1 MKVTQTGIEGLV
13 IIEPRVFGDSR
24 GYFSSP
30 YIAESFDSLVGKTEF
45 TQDNESLSSKGV
57 LRGLH
62 FQKPPYEQAKLV
74 RVIRGRVID
83 VAVDLRKNS
92 TTFGKHFAIELSSEN
107 KLQLFVPRGFAHGFV
122 VLEDDT
128 IFSYKVDN
136 KYAPEFED
144 GILWNDSD
152 LNIDWQLNGVV
163 PLLSEK
169 DQLLQAFQNF
179 ETPFE

>member
-1 MKVTQTGIEGLV
+1 MTVTQTGIEGLLV
-13 IIEPRVFGDSR
+13 IEPRVFGDSR
-24 GYFSSP
+24 GYFCSP

-92 TTFGKHFAIELSSEN
+92 TTYGKHFAIELSGEN

-122 VLEDDT
+122 VLEDET

-144 GILWNDSD
+144 GILWNDAD
-152 LNIDWQLNGVV
+152 LNINWQLDGVE

-169 DQLLQAFQNF
+169 DQLLQAFKNF